1 MVITFALFVP
11 EFHSTHNTEL
21 QVLKANLVKKHLK
34 RLKKL
39 EGAIK
44 LVGGRE
50 EYEGKNI
57 ISKKSV
63 WLVNY
68 FVKLCLHMSHFGSI
82 IKALFS
88 IAPKCTF

>member
-1 MVITFALFVP
+1 MLMFITFVLLVP
-11 EFHSTHNTEL
+11 EFHSTYHTEL

-50 EYEGKNI
+50 EYEGKRI
-57 ISKKSV
+57 I
-63 WLVNY
+63 
-68 FVKLCLHMSHFGSI
+68 
-82 IKALFS
+82 
-88 IAPKCTF
+88 